1 MNFSQLTECMPG
13 MLHTHNS
20 PLLMGEAGIGK
31 SSWVKG
37 YARTQLH
44 SKCFTV
50 SVNQLADKA
59 DLTGERTIPKEDEN
73 GNPDLDMLFCPH
85 PHIKAAVQYA
95 KENPRETPV
104 LFLDEI
110 NRTTPDITSACL
122 SLITDRRLGTTYL
135 PDNLILIGAGNDR
148 GNIIQLDSASIS
160 RFIKLHVT
168 PDVDTFL
175 ANVPDIHPAIKN
187 VLLGHPDL
195 LVCTSVSTVVSSA
208 KAANASDD
216 DDEEE
221 VSLDEILDVDG
232 NMDQITTPRTLEAL
246 STYLNN
252 MDPKILMTHLSM
264 PAKAADGRDITL
276 LQEMVEGFVGPT
288 SFTVYLMEELSRTLL
303 TARTAPKSGIQKPA
317 VYDSM
322 KLCPDMT
329 SLSEFIENL
338 SERERGACLVYA
350 LYEKVNNTNY
360 IRALAPKVQ
369 TLDKDDLSALTTA
382 VFGDQLDAENC
393 QTFLSTNSPLS
404 QTIGGLL
411 SVVSSTVTI

>member
-1 MNFSQLTECMPG
+1 M
-13 MLHTHNS
+13 
-20 PLLMGEAGIGK
+20 
-31 SSWVKG
+31 
-37 YARTQLH
+37 
-44 SKCFTV
+44 
-50 SVNQLADKA
+50 
-59 DLTGERTIPKEDEN
+59 
-73 GNPDLDMLFCPH
+73 
-85 PHIKAAVQYA
+85 
-95 KENPRETPV
+95 
-104 LFLDEI
+104 
-110 NRTTPDITSACL
+110 
-122 SLITDRRLGTTYL
+122 
-135 PDNLILIGAGNDR
+135 
-148 GNIIQLDSASIS
+148 
-160 RFIKLHVT
+160 
-168 PDVDTFL
+168 
-175 ANVPDIHPAIKN
+175 
-187 VLLGHPDL
+187 
-195 LVCTSVSTVVSSA
+195 
-208 KAANASDD
+208 
-216 DDEEE
+216 
-221 VSLDEILDVDG
+221 DVDG